1 MNKTQIQSAVKLEI
15 QLDKARKQV
24 AALQEQ
30 IAQIRLEALREVEM
44 VKNDAS
50 ITLLFKGR
58 RINAKKPSR
67 FNDRYNLTENGKRIA
82 TEVFGGIHEIRFQI
96 AVGQI

>member
-24 AALQEQ
+24 AALEEQ
-30 IAQIRLEALREVEM
+30 IAQIRLEALRQVEM
-44 VKNDAS
+44 VKNDSS

-58 RINAKKPSR
+58 RINARK
-67 FNDRYNLTENGKRIA
+67 NTHNRYVVKEGK
-82 TEVFGGIHEIRFQI
+82 TTLKNEYYGGIHDLRFDI
-96 AVGQI
+96 ARGVI

>member
-1 MNKTQIQSAVKLEI
+1 MNQTQINTAVKLEI
-15 QLDKARKQV
+15 RLDHARKQV
-24 AALQEQ
+24 ADLEQQ
-30 IAQIRLEALREVEM
+30 IAQLRLEALRQVEM

-58 RINAKKPSR
+58 RINAKKPAR

-82 TEVFGGIHEIRFQI
+82 TEVFGGIHDIRF
-96 AVGQI
+96 AVAMGQI